1 MIIAFIM
8 SDATHGK
15 ILFQTKAHVLHN
27 ADATW
32 RLHLNLLSL
41 SEENIGSSIE
51 SNGLSIAGEVGP
63 LRLCSEKMREK
74 KLESRRNK
82 GRNRKNI
89 ILSN

>member
-32 RLHLNLLSL
+32 RPHLNLFSL
-41 SEENIGSSIE
+41 SEENIDCSIE
-51 SNGLSIAGEVGP
+51 SNRAE
-63 LRLCSEKMREK
+63 EKEI
-74 KLESRRNK
+74 ERR
-82 GRNRKNI
+82 
-89 ILSN
+89 